1 MSGGEQTMNNV
12 LISKLDIAN
21 YRGLNNVV
29 IDGLSNINIFVGA
42 NNCGKTS
49 VLEAVKILE
58 DPTNFGKFLQLA
70 LLRAHASSDAKNKN
84 LVHYVTNIF
93 QKIDVIT
100 NPATSQTTTGFL
112 IKKSECLKSFILN
125 TKVLNGMNGIVG
137 NSNNIYIILPESL
150 NQ

>member
-1 MSGGEQTMNNV
+1 MSLLNGSLGGGIIGTNGV
-12 LISKLDIAN
+12 VK
-21 YRGLNNVV
+21 LNNPKEMVKAEFN
-29 IDGLSNINIFVGA
+29 D
-42 NNCGKTS
+42 NNNT
-49 VLEAVKILE
+49 
-58 DPTNFGKFLQLA
+58 F
-70 LLRAHASSDAKNKN
+70 
-84 LVHYVTNIF
+84 NIF

-125 TKVLNGMNGIVG
+125 TKVLNRMNGIVG